1 MAVNLLVDAGVTA
14 EGLDVALEWL
24 DKSVFVSVGE
34 RAPGAVV
41 YETYLVA

>member
-24 DKSVFVSVGE
+24 NKGVFVSVGG
-34 RAPGAVV
+34 RAGVVV
-41 YETYLVA
+41 YDTYLVA

>member
-24 DKSVFVSVGE
+24 NKVFVSVGE

-41 YETYLVA
+41 YDTYLVA